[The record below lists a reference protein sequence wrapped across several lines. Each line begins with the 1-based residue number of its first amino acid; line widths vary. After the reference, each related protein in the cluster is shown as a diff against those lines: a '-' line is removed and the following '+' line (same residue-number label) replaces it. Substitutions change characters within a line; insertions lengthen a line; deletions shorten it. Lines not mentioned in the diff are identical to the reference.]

1 MRGGVFE
8 VGPHT
13 RRSAGPRP
21 RGHAHAARVLRRPGD
36 PLPHQRTSHRPA
48 CDFAPEF
55 ARLNDDILFGE
66 VWNREALL
74 PLKLRSIAT
83 VSALI
88 GKDIVDGSL
97 AYYLQ
102 SARNNGV
109 AKSEMAEILTHI
121 AFYAGWPNAWAA
133 FKMAKEA

>member
-1 MRGGVFE
+1 M
-8 VGPHT
+8 
-13 RRSAGPRP
+13 
-21 RGHAHAARVLRRPGD
+21 
-36 PLPHQRTSHRPA
+36 
-48 CDFAPEF
+48 
-55 ARLNDDILFGE
+55 
-66 VWNREALL
+66 WNREALL

-88 GKDIVDGSL
+88 GKSIVDGSL
-97 AYYLQ
+97 AYHLH

-109 AKSEMAEILTHI
+109 TKHEMAEILTHI